1 MPLSYAKME
10 RLVRFG
16 RYVLDGTFWY
26 RYVLDG
32 TFWYGYV
39 NVLTKIGY
47 VLVRYVLT
55 CIQIPTPNI
64 YMCRW
69 YNMENDF

>member
-26 RYVLDG
+26 
-32 TFWYGYV
+32 GYD
-39 NVLTKIGY
+39 LTKIGY